1 MTLILKKDID
11 KTWHV
16 VKINNETAEEKILLK
31 SITKYTD
38 AYKKFLKICIKEN
51 IKKIETYGTYLKG
64 EN

>member
-1 MTLILKKDID
+1 MTLILKRDID

-16 VKINNETAEEKILLK
+16 IEINNETSKEKVLLK

-38 AYKKFLKICIKEN
+38 AYKKFLNLCIKEN
-51 IKKIETYGTYLKG
+51 IKKIDTYGTYLKG